1 MHVIWVTVSFLRC
14 RYFEDSRGLIVK
26 TPNPT
31 RQLTDEEIWAA
42 ISYLGE
48 RVDDNQFSANVA
60 VIVLLVSIV
69 IAMVTLVLH
78 VALS

>member
-14 RYFEDSRGLIVK
+14 RYFEDSRGLTVK

-31 RQLTDEEIWAA
+31 RQLTDDEIWAA
-42 ISYLGE
+42 ISYLSE

-60 VIVLLVSIV
+60 VIVLFVSIV
-69 IAMVTLVLH
+69 IAMVTLALH
-78 VALS
+78 VVLS